1 MAMQAAAEKRQ
12 DKPRL
17 RGSRGFWLWMLPVII
32 AYGLFKYWPMV
43 YSFILSFADW
53 NFVGEFS
60 WVGLGNYAN
69 MFTKTMFSTGIVN
82 TLKYIAWLFPFFV
95 VLPLIFSVML
105 LNVRNKR
112 AQELYKGLFFVP
124 NILALSIVCMVWL
137 WIFSTSYGLL
147 NNILALLGK
156 EPVKWL
162 TDRNTAFYSVVAVCG
177 WKYMGMNMLLFLAG
191 MMNISQ
197 DCIEASRIDG
207 ANGWQCF
214 WRIRMPLL
222 APTTVYVVITSVI
235 FAAERAFTAISVLTS
250 GGPAYTTT
258 NLSYV
263 IYEFAFKYYNIGT
276 ASAIAAFTSFFFLI
290 ITLIMMRTM
299 GGFGY
304 HEE

>member
-1 MAMQAAAEKRQ
+1 MTRQMVAKRRPEKGVAQ
-12 DKPRL
+12 TQ
-17 RGSRGFWLWMLPVII
+17 RGFWLWMLPVIV
-32 AYGLFKYWPMV
+32 AYGLFKYWPMI

-53 NFVGEFS
+53 NFVTDFK
-60 WVGLGNYAN
+60 WVGLSNYAN
-69 MFTKTMFSTGIVN
+69 MFSKAMFTKGIVN
-82 TLKYIAWLFPFFV
+82 TLKYIVWLFPFFV
-95 VLPLIFSVML
+95 ILPLLFSVML
-105 LNVRNKR
+105 LNVHNKM
-112 AQELYKGLFFVP
+112 AQGLYKALFFIP

-147 NNILALLGK
+147 NNLLSMVGL

-162 TDRNTAFYSVVAVCG
+162 TNRNTAFYSVVAVCG
-177 WKYMGMNMLLFLAG
+177 WKYMGMNMILFLAG
-191 MMNISQ
+191 LMNISK
-197 DCIEASRIDG
+197 DCVEASHIDG

-214 WRIRMPLL
+214 WRIKMPLL

-250 GGPAYTTT
+250 GGPSYTTT

-276 ASAIAAFTSFFFLI
+276 ASAIAFFTSIFFLL
-290 ITLIMMRTM
+290 ITIVMMRTM

>member
-12 DKPRL
+12 NKPRL
-17 RGSRGFWLWMLPVII
+17 RTSRGFWLWMLPVII

-60 WVGLGNYAN
+60 WVGLSNYAN
-69 MFTKTMFSTGIVN
+69 MFTKTMFSKGIVN

-105 LNVRNKR
+105 MNVRSKR

-162 TDRNTAFYSVVAVCG
+162 TDRNTAFTPWWRCA
-177 WKYMGMNMLLFLAG
+177 AG
-191 MMNISQ
+191 NIW
-197 DCIEASRIDG
+197 A
-207 ANGWQCF
+207 
-214 WRIRMPLL
+214 
-222 APTTVYVVITSVI
+222 
-235 FAAERAFTAISVLTS
+235 
-250 GGPAYTTT
+250 
-258 NLSYV
+258 
-263 IYEFAFKYYNIGT
+263 
-276 ASAIAAFTSFFFLI
+276 
-290 ITLIMMRTM
+290 
-299 GGFGY
+299 
-304 HEE
+304 

>member
-1 MAMQAAAEKRQ
+1 MQATAKGH
-12 DKPRL
+12 KGTPRL
-17 RGSRGFWLWMLPVII
+17 RGNQGFWLWMLPVIV

-43 YSFILSFADW
+43 YSLILSFADW
-53 NFVGEFS
+53 NFVGDFS

-69 MFTKTMFSTGIVN
+69 MFTKTMFSKGVVN
-82 TLKYIAWLFPFFV
+82 TLNYIAWLFPFFV

-105 LNVRNKR
+105 LNVRSKH
-112 AQELYKGLFFVP
+112 AQEFYKTMFFIP

-147 NNILALLGK
+147 NNILTAMGRA
-156 EPVKWL
+156 PVKWL
-162 TDRNTAFYSVVAVCG
+162 TDRTTAFYSVVAVCG
-177 WKYMGMNMLLFLAG
+177 WKYMGMNMLLFMAG
-191 MMNISQ
+191 MLNISQ

-207 ANGWQCF
+207 ASGWQCF
-214 WRIRMPLL
+214 WRIKMPLL
-222 APTTVYVVITSVI
+222 APTTVYVVITSII
-235 FAAERAFTAISVLTS
+235 FAAERAFTAISVHTS

-276 ASAIAAFTSFFFLI
+276 ASAIAVFTSIFFLI
-290 ITLIMMRTM
+290 ITVVMMRTM

>member
-1 MAMQAAAEKRQ
+1 MQATAKGH
-12 DKPRL
+12 KGTPRL
-17 RGSRGFWLWMLPVII
+17 RGNQGFWLWMLPVIV

-43 YSFILSFADW
+43 YSLILSFADW
-53 NFVGEFS
+53 NFVGDFS

-69 MFTKTMFSTGIVN
+69 MFTKTMFSKGVVN
-82 TLKYIAWLFPFFV
+82 TLNYIAWLFPFFV

-105 LNVRNKR
+105 LNVRSKH
-112 AQELYKGLFFVP
+112 AQEFYKTMFFIP

-147 NNILALLGK
+147 NNILTAMGRA
-156 EPVKWL
+156 PVKWL
-162 TDRNTAFYSVVAVCG
+162 TDRTTAFYSVVAVCG
-177 WKYMGMNMLLFLAG
+177 WKYMGMNMLLFMAG
-191 MMNISQ
+191 MLNISQ

-207 ANGWQCF
+207 ASGWQCF
-214 WRIRMPLL
+214 WRIKMPLL
-222 APTTVYVVITSVI
+222 APTTVYVVITSII

-276 ASAIAAFTSFFFLI
+276 ASAIAVFTSIFFLI
-290 ITLIMMRTM
+290 ITVVMMRTM